1 MKWHRVFLQIAIL
14 MSLLCRPGY
23 AVSPAQPSV
32 RGDQPIQI
40 KADELSTD
48 NAQKTATFSGNVTAR
63 QGDITIYSDRLIVHY
78 GAKEREV
85 TKVEA
90 LGKVRIV
97 QGNRIGQSG
106 RALYDNRSGTILLED
121 NPRVNQGED
130 MVTGKTITFY
140 VNEQKSVV
148 TGGSEGRVQ
157 AVIHPK
163 GAGSNVG
170 TGP

>member
-1 MKWHRVFLQIAIL
+1 LKRYRIFLMIAVL
-14 MSLLCRPGY
+14 MSLLCRPGF
-23 AVSPAQPSV
+23 AASPAQPPV
-32 RGDQPIQI
+32 RDDQPIQV

-48 NAQKTATFSGNVTAR
+48 NARKTATFTGNVTAR

-78 GAKEREV
+78 GSKEREV

-121 NPRVNQGED
+121 NPRVYQGED
-130 MVTGKTITFY
+130 MVAGKTITFY

-163 GAGSNVG
+163 GTGNNVG